1 MNNVISVKITNY
13 DSAFNEYNDK
23 YISDSLF
30 NYITSEYVK
39 RRNVIIR
46 ITGVKE
52 DKQDKLYEAIKY
64 TFKEKYKHY
73 GEVDKLDD
81 IYRVLLLVLGIFFVT
96 LSQMFDVYF
105 VKEIMMVA
113 AWVVIWETVYDF
125 LFKGTERKVKSNMYK
140 TLVNSIVEFE

>member
-64 TFKEKYKHY
+64 TFKEKYKQY